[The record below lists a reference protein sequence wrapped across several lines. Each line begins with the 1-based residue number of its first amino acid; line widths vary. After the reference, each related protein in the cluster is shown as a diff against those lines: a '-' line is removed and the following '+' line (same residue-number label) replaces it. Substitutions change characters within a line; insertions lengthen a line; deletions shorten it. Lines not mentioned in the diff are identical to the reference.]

1 MQQRPFTVT
10 MMHKD
15 YFLSGLA
22 FNVRMQYWPK
32 ASSLKGITARTSTS
46 AIAMSLELLDEPF
59 CPLLQL
65 H

>member
-1 MQQRPFTVT
+1 MQQPSFTVS

-15 YFLSGLA
+15 YFLSGVA
-22 FNVRMQYWPK
+22 VNVRTQYWPK
-32 ASSLKGITARTSTS
+32 ASSLAGVTAHTSTS